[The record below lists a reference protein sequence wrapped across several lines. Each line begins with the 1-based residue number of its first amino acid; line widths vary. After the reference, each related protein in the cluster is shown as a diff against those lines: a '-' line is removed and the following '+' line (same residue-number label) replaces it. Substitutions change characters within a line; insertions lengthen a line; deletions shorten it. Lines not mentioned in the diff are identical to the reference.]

1 MRLKRLFATVTIG
14 AVLVFLLPALV
25 TNAWGPRATRA
36 IARTGI
42 HVVPPDV
49 GAALRRYEEE
59 VFAGASISDEELL
72 SRFPQYGFGDPIL
85 TVISEIELLRAAKA
99 RGTSPYLAYR
109 VGVLG
114 QLVADMN
121 QPFFTATG
129 SEEKRR
135 LRERYEADAEDFPA
149 SGISYEAAK
158 RQYLIDVRSYFDEG
172 RNYLTDAEA
181 LIASDYDS
189 GAGFGAYGK
198 RSLSVHFTNAV
209 NAVADVW
216 YTLIGE
222 PPVPTAP
229 PARPVSLRNYY
240 VDAIG
245 FYLGRDQDEAASEA
259 YAFLDSGGL
268 LEQDTLKSVG
278 DQYYDNTRYERAI
291 GIYRTVLQK
300 EPRRADVRMRISD
313 YYFTTGL
320 ALLGERRYEEAE
332 KAFDEVLDNDVSRAD
347 AREKKLE
354 VARLIEERRERL
366 EAARRSLNDATKAM
380 AAATRAEAQRKFA
393 DAVKLYRQAE
403 AAYAKVS
410 DEFPDEHTQA
420 SQASARIETQ
430 VARLIAE
437 LVNEVRALQTIAVRE
452 QTRELIRG
460 SSEREL
466 RGVAAQL
473 VRSEHDTQAEV
484 LRTLIISQEREALQR

>member
-14 AVLVFLLPALV
+14 AVLVFSLPALV
-25 TNAWGPRATRA
+25 ANAWGPRATRA

-49 GAALRRYEEE
+49 GAALRQYEEE
-59 VFAGASISDEELL
+59 VFDGAGISDEELL
-72 SRFPQYGFGDPIL
+72 SRFPQYSFGDPIL

-99 RGTSPYLAYR
+99 RGASPYLAYR

-121 QPFFTATG
+121 QPFFTAPG
-129 SEEKRR
+129 SEEKKR
-135 LRERYEADAEDFPA
+135 LRDRYEADAEDVPA
-149 SGISYEAAK
+149 SGIAYEAAK
-158 RQYLIDVRSYFDEG
+158 RQYLIDVRSYFEER
-172 RNYLTDAEA
+172 RNYLADAEA
-181 LIASDYDS
+181 LIASDYDT

-209 NAVADVW
+209 NAVADIW
-216 YTLIGE
+216 FTLIGE
-222 PPVPTAP
+222 PPVPTGP
-229 PARPVSLRNYY
+229 PARPVSLRDYY

-245 FYLGRDQDEAASEA
+245 FYLGRDQDEAASA
-259 YAFLDSGGL
+259 GYAFLESGGL
-268 LEQDTLKSVG
+268 LEQDTLKRVG
-278 DQYYDNTRYERAI
+278 DQYYDNARYERAI
-291 GIYRTVLQK
+291 ALYRTVLQK

-320 ALLGERRYEEAE
+320 ALLAERRYGEAE
-332 KAFDEVLDNDVSRAD
+332 KAFDEVLENDVSRAD
-347 AREKKLE
+347 ARQKKLE
-354 VARLIEERRERL
+354 VARLIEERKQRL
-366 EAARRSLNDATKAM
+366 ELARMSVSEARKAI
-380 AAATRAEAQRKFA
+380 AAAARAEAQHKFA
-393 DAVKLYRQAE
+393 DAVRLYRQAE
-403 AAYAKVS
+403 AAYAKV
-410 DEFPDEHTQA
+410 DEEFDDEHLEA
-420 SQASARIETQ
+420 SQAAARIEAQ

-473 VRSEHDTQAEV
+473 VRSEHDAQAEV